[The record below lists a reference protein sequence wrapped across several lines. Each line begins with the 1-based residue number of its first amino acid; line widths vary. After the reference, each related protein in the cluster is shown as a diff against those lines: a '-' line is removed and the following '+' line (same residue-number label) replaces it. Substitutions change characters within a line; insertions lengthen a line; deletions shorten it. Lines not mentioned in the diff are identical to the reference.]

1 MRRKIAI
8 IRSRQLICV
17 SLIVGAAIACKDT
30 AWTPRGSAETVLS
43 EIKVGGA
50 ANVAKRI
57 DADESFGRSV
67 MNGVET
73 GDSAWL
79 QVAANITPASGAAA
93 ASLSIALASALPRSP
108 ERVLALLGPKY
119 PVEDVCGI
127 PFLKPD
133 STLVASYHDE
143 AVAALR
149 RVRSV
154 PLTPVRDA
162 CRLELDSA
170 RAHRLERIDPSYII
184 KNKPV
189 APPRR
194 RRR

>member
-1 MRRKIAI
+1 VRAEIAI
-8 IRSRQLICV
+8 AASRKFICV
-17 SLIVGAAIACKDT
+17 ALILGAAVACKDT
-30 AWTPRGSAETVLS
+30 AWTPRGSAEIVLS

-73 GDSAWL
+73 GDSVWL

-119 PVEDVCGI
+119 PVGDVCGI

-133 STLVASYHDE
+133 STLVVSYHDE
-143 AVAALR
+143 TIAALG
-149 RVRSV
+149 RVRSIS
-154 PLTPVRDA
+154 LTPVRDA

-170 RAHRLERIDPSYII
+170 RVHRLERIDPSYLI

-189 APPRR
+189 ARPRR

>member
-1 MRRKIAI
+1 VRRKIAI
-8 IRSRQLICV
+8 AALRELIGV
-17 SLIVGAAIACKDT
+17 WFIVGAAGACKDT
-30 AWTPRGSAETVLS
+30 AWTPRGSAEVVLT

-50 ANVAKRI
+50 ASVAKRI

-67 MNGVET
+67 INGIET

-79 QVAANITPASGAAA
+79 EVADKITPASGAAA
-93 ASLSIALASALPRSP
+93 ATFSIALASALPHSP

-133 STLVASYHDE
+133 SAVVTSYYDE
-143 AVAALR
+143 AVTALG

-154 PLTPVRDA
+154 GLTQVRDA
-162 CRLELDSA
+162 CRGTLDQA
-170 RAHRLERIDPSYII
+170 RAFRLERIDPSYII

-189 APPRR
+189 TPPRR

>member
-1 MRRKIAI
+1 IATSRK
-8 IRSRQLICV
+8 LICV
-17 SLIVGAAIACKDT
+17 SLILGAGIACKDT
-30 AWTPRGSAETVLS
+30 AWTPRGSAEVVLS
-43 EIKVGGA
+43 EIKLGGA

-79 QVAANITPASGAAA
+79 QVAANITPASGAAE

-119 PVEDVCGI
+119 PVEDVCGS

-133 STLVASYHDE
+133 STLVVSYHDE
-143 AVAALR
+143 AVTALG
-149 RVRSV
+149 RVRSI

-162 CRLELDSA
+162 CRVELDSA

>member
-1 MRRKIAI
+1 VRAEIAI
-8 IRSRQLICV
+8 AASRKLICV
-17 SLIVGAAIACKDT
+17 ALILGAAVACKDT
-30 AWTPRGSAETVLS
+30 AWTPRGSAEVVLS
-43 EIKVGGA
+43 EIKLGGA
-50 ANVAKRI
+50 ATVAKRI

-133 STLVASYHDE
+133 STLVVSYHDE
-143 AVAALR
+143 AVAALG

-154 PLTPVRDA
+154 PLTQVRDA
-162 CRLELDSA
+162 CRFELDSA

>member
-1 MRRKIAI
+1 M
-8 IRSRQLICV
+8 
-17 SLIVGAAIACKDT
+17 
-30 AWTPRGSAETVLS
+30 LS
-43 EIKVGGA
+43 EIKLGGG

-79 QVAANITPASGAAA
+79 QVAANIAPASGAAA

-108 ERVLALLGPKY
+108 ERVLALLGPRY

-127 PFLKPD
+127 PFLRPD
-133 STLVASYHDE
+133 STLVVSYHDE
-143 AVAALR
+143 AVAALG
-149 RVRSV
+149 RVHSV

-170 RAHRLERIDPSYII
+170 RVH
-184 KNKPV
+184 
-189 APPRR
+189 
-194 RRR
+194 